1 MLQLLSN
8 TVTTPIFTLRQS
20 VAIVRALA
28 DIAAEDANSTDDEAI
43 ILKFREIFSTLLTD
57 AQQNSI
63 LDTPDPPSRSSPPVS
78 KARPRPPGLFL
89 ISN

>member
-63 LDTPDPPSRSSPPVS
+63 LDTANANPLFGNEFADYWG
-78 KARPRPPGLFL
+78 GLPE
-89 ISN
+89 

>member
-20 VAIVRALA
+20 VAIARALA
-28 DIAAEDANSTDDEAI
+28 DIAAEDANSTDDETI

-63 LDTPDPPSRSSPPVS
+63 LDIANTYPQFGKEFADYWG
-78 KARPRPPGLFL
+78 GLPE
-89 ISN
+89 